1 MDSNSVN
8 VQNVRHRMAAW
19 IHHTVQTV
27 VERWLGL

>member
-19 IHHTVQTV
+19 THHTVLIV
-27 VERWLGL
+27 VGEWLEL